1 MSTGGASKGGKGGAS
16 KGGKG
21 SAASKGGKG
30 SAASKGGKGS
40 AKGGKGSAK
49 SGDKAAK
56 SGAKGQKNSSSSS
69 SSLISSIVY
78 SIFVYFILAKGAD
91 IAADHPELLAA
102 ASDVRLKKN
111 IDVSHYGMNEVL
123 QLEPKSY
130 HYINQDNKGTRHIG
144 LMVQDV
150 AKIMPELVVPLS
162 QRQSAEFSTSDE
174 TMYGLKYQELIPV
187 LINAIKEL
195 KGQVDELK
203 A

>member
-1 MSTGGASKGGKGGAS
+1 M
-16 KGGKG
+16 
-21 SAASKGGKG
+21 
-30 SAASKGGKGS
+30 
-40 AKGGKGSAK
+40 
-49 SGDKAAK
+49 
-56 SGAKGQKNSSSSS
+56 
-69 SSLISSIVY
+69 
-78 SIFVYFILAKGAD
+78 
-91 IAADHPELLAA
+91 

-130 HYINQDNKGTRHIG
+130 HYINQDNQGTRHIG

-162 QRQSAEFSTSDE
+162 QRQSAEFSTSNE

>member
-1 MSTGGASKGGKGGAS
+1 MSTGGAKGGKGGAS
-16 KGGKG
+16 KGGKAG
-21 SAASKGGKG
+21 GKAGGKG
-30 SAASKGGKGS
+30 SAASKGGKDS
-40 AKGGKGSAK
+40 TAKGGKAQKAGKQGKSSAEQ
-49 SGDKAAK
+49 AAK
-56 SGAKGQKNSSSSS
+56 QQKSSSSS
-69 SSLISSIVY
+69 SFLISLSVIY
-78 SIFVYFILAKGAD
+78 LIFAYFILSKGAE
-91 IAADHPELLAA
+91 IAADHPELLA

-130 HYINQDNKGTRHIG
+130 HYINQDNQGTRHIG

>member
-1 MSTGGASKGGKGGAS
+1 MSTGGSKSGGKAGSGKAGSGKAGGKGGS
-16 KGGKG
+16 GKAG
-21 SAASKGGKG
+21 AKTPKAGKQGKSSA
-30 SAASKGGKGS
+30 
-40 AKGGKGSAK
+40 
-49 SGDKAAK
+49 DQAAK
-56 SGAKGQKNSSSSS
+56 QQKSSSSS
-69 SSLISSIVY
+69 SSSFCLSVVYLIFI
-78 SIFVYFILAKGAD
+78 YFILSKGAD
-91 IAADHPELLAA
+91 VAADHPELLAM

-111 IDVSHYGMNEVL
+111 IDISHYGMNEVL

-130 HYINQDNKGTRHIG
+130 HYINQDNQATRHIG

-195 KGQVDELK
+195 KSQVDELK

>member
-16 KGGKG
+16 KGGKD
-21 SAASKGGKG
+21 SA
-30 SAASKGGKGS
+30 KGGKGS

-49 SGDKAAK
+49 GGKAQKAGKQGKSSAEQAAK
-56 SGAKGQKNSSSSS
+56 QQKSSSSSS
-69 SSLISSIVY
+69 SSLILSIIY
-78 SIFVYFILAKGAD
+78 SIFAYFILSKGAE
-91 IAADHPELLAA
+91 IAADHPELLA

>member
-1 MSTGGASKGGKGGAS
+1 MGGESQSKGQSSKGGDKNAGAHQKS
-16 KGGKG
+16 SDKTAG
-21 SAASKGGKG
+21 ST
-30 SAASKGGKGS
+30 
-40 AKGGKGSAK
+40 AKGENKV
-49 SGDKAAK
+49 
-56 SGAKGQKNSSSSS
+56 AKGPQSQKKISSSSS
-69 SSLISSIVY
+69 FCACIIMIYAIVVM
-78 SIFVYFILAKGAD
+78 FVLKTGVETVAE
-91 IAADHPELLAA
+91 HPELLAMA

-111 IDVSHYGMNEVL
+111 IDISHYGMNEVL

-130 HYINQDNKGTRHIG
+130 HYINQDNQGTRHIG

-162 QRQSAEFSTSDE
+162 QRQSAEFLTSDE

-195 KGQVDELK
+195 KSQVDNLNCPESSKLEF

>member
-1 MSTGGASKGGKGGAS
+1 MSTGGSKSGGKAGSGKAGSGKAGSGKAGGKGGS
-16 KGGKG
+16 GKAG
-21 SAASKGGKG
+21 AKTPKAGKQGKSSA
-30 SAASKGGKGS
+30 
-40 AKGGKGSAK
+40 
-49 SGDKAAK
+49 DQAAK
-56 SGAKGQKNSSSSS
+56 QQKSSSSS
-69 SSLISSIVY
+69 SSSFCLSVVYLIFI
-78 SIFVYFILAKGAD
+78 YFILSKGAD
-91 IAADHPELLAA
+91 VAADHPELLAM

-111 IDVSHYGMNEVL
+111 IDISHYGMNEVL

-130 HYINQDNKGTRHIG
+130 HYINQDNQATRHIG

-195 KGQVDELK
+195 KSQVDELK